1 MNYLEIDVFVDEI
14 VQPIILENVLDYLYE
29 ECDVESF
36 DDLDMIECFAD
47 QPYPSS
53 VYNKI
58 ENEIK
63 MYIENNKKYD
73 FTSVN
78 EHDIDEQI
86 LESLIYS
93 IWEKEKQNHIDKIS
107 VSFNKFSDDMYDMY
121 DY

>member
-53 VYNKI
+53 VYDKI
-58 ENEIK
+58 ESEIK
-63 MYIENNKKYD
+63 MYIENNTKYD

-93 IWEKEKQNHIDKIS
+93 IWEQEKQRHIDKIS

>member
-1 MNYLEIDVFVDEI
+1 MNYLEIDIFVDEI

-53 VYNKI
+53 VYDKI

>member
-1 MNYLEIDVFVDEI
+1 MNYLENDIFVEEI

-53 VYNKI
+53 VYDKI
-58 ENEIK
+58 ESEIK

-93 IWEKEKQNHIDKIS
+93 IWEQEKQRHIDKIS

>member
-53 VYNKI
+53 VYDKI
-58 ENEIK
+58 ESEIK

-78 EHDIDEQI
+78 EHNIDEQI

-93 IWEKEKQNHIDKIS
+93 IWEQEKQRHIDKIS

>member
-1 MNYLEIDVFVDEI
+1 
-14 VQPIILENVLDYLYE
+14 
-29 ECDVESF
+29 
-36 DDLDMIECFAD
+36 MIECFAD

-53 VYNKI
+53 VYDKI

-93 IWEKEKQNHIDKIS
+93 IWEKEKQSHIDKIS

>member
-1 MNYLEIDVFVDEI
+1 MNYLENDIFVEEI

-53 VYNKI
+53 LYDKI

-78 EHDIDEQI
+78 EHNIDEQI

-93 IWEKEKQNHIDKIS
+93 IWEKEKQCHIDKIS

>member
-1 MNYLEIDVFVDEI
+1 MNYLENDIFVEEI

-53 VYNKI
+53 VYDKI
-58 ENEIK
+58 ESEIK

-78 EHDIDEQI
+78 EHNIDEQI

-93 IWEKEKQNHIDKIS
+93 IWEQEKQRHIDKIS

>member
-1 MNYLEIDVFVDEI
+1 MNYLEIDIFVEEI

-47 QPYPSS
+47 QPYPSP
-53 VYNKI
+53 VYDKI
-58 ENEIK
+58 ESEIK

-93 IWEKEKQNHIDKIS
+93 IWEQEKQRHIDKIS

>member
-1 MNYLEIDVFVDEI
+1 MNYLENDIFVEEI

-53 VYNKI
+53 VYDKI

>member
-1 MNYLEIDVFVDEI
+1 MNYLEIDIFVDEI

-53 VYNKI
+53 VYDKI

-93 IWEKEKQNHIDKIS
+93 IWEQEKQRHIDKIS

>member
-1 MNYLEIDVFVDEI
+1 MNYLEIDVFVYEI

-53 VYNKI
+53 VYDKI

>member
-1 MNYLEIDVFVDEI
+1 MNYLENDIFVEEI

-53 VYNKI
+53 VYDKI
-58 ENEIK
+58 ESEIK

-73 FTSVN
+73 FTSVD
-78 EHDIDEQI
+78 EHNIDEQI

-93 IWEKEKQNHIDKIS
+93 IWEQEKQRHIDKIS